1 MMLNNIE
8 DCIMIGQLFTT
19 GIGIYQQ
26 SPRTDNKWICYFL
39 TKLFPKDELYGMVQ
53 QIRRSAVSIRC

>member
-1 MMLNNIE
+1 
-8 DCIMIGQLFTT
+8 MIGQLFTT

-39 TKLFPKDELYGMVQ
+39 TKLCHKDELYGMVQ